1 MSANVYII
9 CGLTGAGKSTYSEQL
24 RQDLNGVRMSIDD
37 WMANLFFMDR
47 DPTSDFEWF
56 HTRVRRCCAQ
66 MRDTADQIIAT
77 GKPVVFDCGFTNF
90 EERQIFYD
98 WAEAMGHSTALHL
111 LDVPES
117 VRWDRVQNRNAEKGD
132 TFALEVTRDMFD
144 FMNRIWQ
151 APSDA
156 ELHAHRGVLIEN

>member
-24 RQDLNGVRMSIDD
+24 RRDVNGVRMSIDD
-37 WMANLFFMDR
+37 WMAQLFFMDR
-47 DPTSDFEWF
+47 EPTSDFEWF
-56 HTRVRRCCAQ
+56 HSRVRRCCAQ
-66 MRDTADQIIAT
+66 MRDTADNIIET
-77 GKPVVFDCGFTNF
+77 GRPIIFDCGFTNQ

-98 WAEAMGHSTALHL
+98 WADAMGYSVALHF

-117 VRWDRVQNRNAEKGD
+117 VRWDRVQNRNTEKGA

-144 FMNRIWQ
+144 FMSHIWQ
-151 APSDA
+151 APSDTEMQERA
-156 ELHAHRGVLIEN
+156 GVLIES

>member
-9 CGLTGAGKSTYSEQL
+9 CGLTGAGKTTYTEQL
-24 RQDLNGVRMSIDD
+24 RQDINGVKMSIDD
-37 WMANLFFMDR
+37 WMAQLFFMDR

-56 HTRVRRCCAQ
+56 HARVRRCCAQ
-66 MRDTADQIIAT
+66 MRDTADQIIDT
-77 GKPVVFDCGFTNF
+77 GKPVVFDCGFTNL

-98 WAEAMGHSTALHL
+98 WADSQGHSVALHF

-117 VRWDRVQNRNAEKGD
+117 LRWDRVQNRNSEKGD

-156 ELHAHRGVLIEN
+156 EMLERAGVLIET

>member
-1 MSANVYII
+1 MPVSVYII

-24 RQDLNGVRMSIDD
+24 RRDVNGVRMSIDD
-37 WMANLFFMDR
+37 WMAQLFFMDR
-47 DPTSDFEWF
+47 EPTSDFNWF
-56 HTRVRRCCAQ
+56 HTRVRRCAAQ
-66 MRDTADQIIAT
+66 MRDTADQIIDA
-77 GKPVVFDCGFTNF
+77 GLPVIFDCGFTNL

-98 WAEAMGHSTALHL
+98 WADANGYSVALHF
-111 LDVPES
+111 LDVPET

-151 APSDA
+151 APSEA
-156 ELHAHRGVLIEN
+156 EMQERAGVLIEN

>member
-9 CGLTGAGKSTYSEQL
+9 CGLTGAGKTTYSEQL
-24 RQDLNGVRMSIDD
+24 RQDINGVRMSIDD
-37 WMANLFFMDR
+37 WMAQLYFMDR
-47 DPTSDFEWF
+47 NPTSDFEWF
-56 HTRVRRCCAQ
+56 HVRVRRCCAQ
-66 MRDTADQIIAT
+66 MRDTAKHIIET

-98 WAEAMGHSTALHL
+98 WADGMGFDVVLHF
-111 LDVPES
+111 LDVPETI
-117 VRWDRVQNRNAEKGD
+117 RWDRVQNRNTEKGD

-156 ELHAHRGVLIEN
+156 EMQERSGVLIET